1 MLDKLKLILIYAA
14 AFLLQCTVFNAV
26 AIFGV
31 TPKYR
36 AGLTVIYSFFFE
48 KLDGLVIGVI
58 FGIIQ
63 DIFFGQVIG
72 ISALIYLLIGLLLK
86 LVRTGVYRDNK
97 ILLLLMVAVTT
108 LAYASA
114 YWLLNNMM
122 LQGSMSILYS
132 LKRVPVSIAWNYVVL
147 LVLLP
152 LARRRKGFTV

>member
-31 TPKYR
+31 TPNIVLV
-36 AGLTVIYSFFFE
+36 LTVIYSFFFE

-86 LVRTGVYRDNK
+86 LVRTGVYRIIK
-97 ILLLLMVAVTT
+97 
-108 LAYASA
+108 SCCSS
-114 YWLLNNMM
+114 W
-122 LQGSMSILYS
+122 
-132 LKRVPVSIAWNYVVL
+132 
-147 LVLLP
+147 
-152 LARRRKGFTV
+152 

>member
-1 MLDKLKLILIYAA
+1 M
-14 AFLLQCTVFNAV
+14 
-26 AIFGV
+26 
-31 TPKYR
+31 
-36 AGLTVIYSFFFE
+36 
-48 KLDGLVIGVI
+48 
-58 FGIIQ
+58 
-63 DIFFGQVIG
+63 IG